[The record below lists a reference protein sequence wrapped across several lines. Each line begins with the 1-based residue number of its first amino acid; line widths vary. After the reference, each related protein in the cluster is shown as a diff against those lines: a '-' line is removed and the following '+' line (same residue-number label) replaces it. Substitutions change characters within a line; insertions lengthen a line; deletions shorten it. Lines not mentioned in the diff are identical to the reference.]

1 MDRYGDRW
9 QICCRDLTLGSC
21 GNWVNSVCKVLSP
34 CLLVKSEDPGD
45 GLQEGQTDIK
55 GEGKNKGKEEPVRTS
70 LELLMRKQNLYQ
82 FSLPPPG
89 QGRVLLEKL
98 TPLTHPW
105 NSTHT
110 WIRNWRSWR
119 GTQEMVEQVSQRLF
133 PNDMNQIKNLNALPW
148 PSKHENK
155 RLLSPS
161 KSPFIL
167 LVNTSESG
175 RWHRVK
181 ATHSLKGSHPQ
192 PQFFICFWRYH
203 CYSKLYFTMF
213 IWQNF
218 PRLYYE
224 KKENNYFNQFWIMTV
239 HLKV

>member
-1 MDRYGDRW
+1 MSAGEKWGPWGRSPGRADRYKRRGEEQGQRGT
-9 QICCRDLTLGSC
+9 RE
-21 GNWVNSVCKVLSP
+21 N
-34 CLLVKSEDPGD
+34 EPGTPD
-45 GLQEGQTDIK
+45 EET
-55 GEGKNKGKEEPVRTS
+55 EPVSVLTA
-70 LELLMRKQNLYQ
+70 
-82 FSLPPPG
+82 PPG

-218 PRLYYE
+218 PRLHYE